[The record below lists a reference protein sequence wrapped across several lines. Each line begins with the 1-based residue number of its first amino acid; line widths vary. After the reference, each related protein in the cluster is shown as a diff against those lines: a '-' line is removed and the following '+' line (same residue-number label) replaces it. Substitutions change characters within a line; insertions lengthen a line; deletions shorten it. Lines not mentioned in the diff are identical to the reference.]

1 MDLKSYSKIN
11 LFLNVNRKLSNG
23 LHDIQSLF
31 CLVDLFDTISIKK
44 KNNEN
49 KNKII
54 IKGPFAKQV
63 KKKKK
68 KKIMKI
74 AIKLLSKDHLQSR

>member
-11 LFLNVNRKLSNG
+11 LFLDVNKKLSNG

-44 KNNEN
+44 KKNNEN
-49 KNKII
+49 RDKII
-54 IKGPFAKQV
+54 IKGPFAKHV
-63 KKKKK
+63 KKKK
-68 KKIMKI
+68 
-74 AIKLLSKDHLQSR
+74 

>member
-11 LFLNVNRKLSNG
+11 LFLDVNKKLSNG

-49 KNKII
+49 RNKNRNRDKNKNENE
-54 IKGPFAKQV
+54 K
-63 KKKKK
+63 
-68 KKIMKI
+68 
-74 AIKLLSKDHLQSR
+74 

>member
-11 LFLNVNRKLSNG
+11 LFLDVNKKLSNG

-44 KNNEN
+44 K
-49 KNKII
+49 K
-54 IKGPFAKQV
+54 
-63 KKKKK
+63 
-68 KKIMKI
+68 
-74 AIKLLSKDHLQSR
+74 